1 MLDISF
7 RYGDLEFYLLIL
19 MRVASFM
26 VVAPFF
32 SMTNTPN
39 NVKILFAAF
48 VSMILAGV
56 VPLQQMEY
64 NTVLGF
70 TIIVLKEVATGLI
83 IGFGAL
89 MCNFITAFAGHLV
102 DMQTG
107 LSMTQMFDPMTR
119 DSVTITGVIY
129 QYVVFAMM
137 IVSGMYRF
145 ILRAIVDSFTLI
157 PVNGAVFHS
166 DELVT
171 SVIRFMGTYIVI
183 GFRIT
188 LPVFIVTFM
197 LNAILGVLAKVAP
210 QMNMFAV
217 GVQIKVLVGLSIL
230 LLTTSMLGSA
240 ADFIFTNM
248 REMMREFTYGLS
260 AQ

>member
-1 MLDISF
+1 MLDITI

-32 SMTNTPN
+32 SMTNTPQQ
-39 NVKILFAAF
+39 VKVLFAAF
-48 VSMILAGV
+48 VSMILMGV

-70 TIIVLKEVATGLI
+70 TAIVLKEVATGLI
-83 IGFGAL
+83 IGFGAML
-89 MCNFITAFAGHLV
+89 CNYITAYAGHMV

-119 DSVTITGVIY
+119 ESVTITGMIY

-137 IVSGMYRF
+137 VVSGMYRF

-166 DELVT
+166 EELVA

-183 GFRIT
+183 GFRIV
-188 LPVFIVTFM
+188 LPVFVVTFM
-197 LNAILGVLAKVAP
+197 LNSILGVLAKVAP

-230 LLTTSMLGSA
+230 FFTTTMLGSA

-248 REMMREFTYGLS
+248 KEMMREFSHGL
-260 AQ
+260 QP